1 MRYAT
6 GLAFVVV
13 AAVGWAGEASAQIS
27 HQVQDISDHVV
38 LRDGS
43 LSNRDPVVCPLTES
57 GSFKGKGLFRVFP
70 DGTLA
75 SDPFTVPAG
84 RQLVITDVEWTVAST
99 LSNASL
105 QPGWIVR
112 VLLRIG
118 SGTTFNLVFLART
131 VQVGSA
137 GGLVQGSEQLTT
149 GFVVGPNTAICPGSA
164 EQSSSSG
171 IGTKLHELVLRGY
184 LINAPH

>member
-1 MRYAT
+1 MRYANV
-6 GLAFVVV
+6 LAFVV
-13 AAVGWAGEASAQIS
+13 AALGWASEPASAQIS
-27 HQVQDISDHVV
+27 HQGQDISDHVI

-43 LSNRDPVVCPLTES
+43 LSSREPVCPPS
-57 GSFKGKGLFRVFP
+57 GAFKGKGLYRVFP

-75 SDPFTVPAG
+75 SEPFTVPAG
-84 RQLVITDVEWTVAST
+84 RQLVVTDVEWTVGST
-99 LSNASL
+99 SQNLSL
-105 QPGWIVR
+105 EPGWTVR

-131 VQVGSA
+131 VQVGPA
-137 GGLVQGSEQLTT
+137 GGSVQGSEQLTT

-164 EQSSSSG
+164 EQASNWS
-171 IGTKLHELVLRGY
+171 IATKLHELVLRGY